1 MLFRSTIQPPTSNDF
16 TAPYL
21 QLYTYQGAS
30 TIELNAF
37 SKIYF
42 SINRD
47 LGGNSYDSPLVVSME
62 NETFGLYGDIPV
74 ANKSIRK
81 IFAGTTSLPDAYYPY
96 EDIGTIYLEY

>member
-1 MLFRSTIQPPTSNDF
+1 
-16 TAPYL
+16 
-21 QLYTYQGAS
+21 
-30 TIELNAF
+30 
-37 SKIYF
+37 
-42 SINRD
+42 
-47 LGGNSYDSPLVVSME
+47 ME